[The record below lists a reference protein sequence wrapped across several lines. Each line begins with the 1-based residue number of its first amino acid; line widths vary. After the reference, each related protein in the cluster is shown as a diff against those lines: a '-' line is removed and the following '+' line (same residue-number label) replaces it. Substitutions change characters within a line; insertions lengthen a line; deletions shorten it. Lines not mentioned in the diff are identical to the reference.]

1 MMRSLSVRQ
10 FIGRAMRLT
19 PPPLYGGS
27 RAKRGISG
35 GRLAIALILKAA
47 VDPGN

>member
-1 MMRSLSVRQ
+1 
-10 FIGRAMRLT
+10 MRLT
-19 PPPLYGGS
+19 PPLYGGS